1 MVFIKIIS
9 FFFINKV
16 YYNLDSKLDAPEE
29 IGSVEDLSKYLSN
42 LIKSKDKE
50 LFVIVTKEVESDDSW
65 KNITSVTNAP
75 NNNT

>member
-1 MVFIKIIS
+1 M
-9 FFFINKV
+9 
-16 YYNLDSKLDAPEE
+16 DSKLDAPEE

-65 KNITSVTNAP
+65 KNTTLTNVTSANSSS
-75 NNNT
+75 

>member
-9 FFFINKV
+9 FSFINKV

>member
-1 MVFIKIIS
+1 M
-9 FFFINKV
+9 
-16 YYNLDSKLDAPEE
+16 DAPEE

-65 KNITSVTNAP
+65 KNITSATNAS